1 MRRYRRGGVRMY
13 VAGRELQPAASEL
26 ERKLWRRWP
35 IAMRPRCDLDETS
48 MRWTT
53 PSPTTSSST
62 TVALNGG
69 GRRERAKVKSQRRY
83 SQDSKNPTR
92 SKAHPDLG
100 TLASQLRSLHSSLPW
115 YFACIGCAG
124 CHMQEFI
131 ICCHSSGTSKDR
143 QC

>member
-35 IAMRPRCDLDETS
+35 IAMRPRCDLDEVDHAESDDVEQHDGCLKWWWKAGESKGQGRRGATAKTPRIRPDQKHIQIW
-48 MRWTT
+48 MRWRHT
-53 PSPTTSSST
+53 
-62 TVALNGG
+62 
-69 GRRERAKVKSQRRY
+69 
-83 SQDSKNPTR
+83 
-92 SKAHPDLG
+92 
-100 TLASQLRSLHSSLPW
+100 SQLRSLHSSLPW